1 MTANDVGQ
9 WQRVN
14 VTATDVSTGTTT
26 TSSTADDVPTYYYT
40 PPTQGVVLDQKVLVG
55 LTLVLGIVAGVVLIL
70 VIDRYSSKK

>member
-9 WQRVN
+9 WQRVSN
-14 VTATDVSTGTTT
+14 TSVDTTN
-26 TSSTADDVPTYYYT
+26 STASVTDQVPTYYYNA
-40 PPTQGVVLDQKVLVG
+40 PQATQGIVLDQKVLVG